1 MESPAG
7 VVMEVGK
14 EAHLEQEKEE
24 VVVLVEVEEEGT
36 VESGTRCCARRREVR
51 GTARWNLSCH

>member
-24 VVVLVEVEEEGT
+24 VVVELEEEGT
-36 VESGTRCCARRREVR
+36 VEAGTRCCARRREVR

>member
-24 VVVLVEVEEEGT
+24 VVVLVEVEE